1 MVWDYEWEVVC
12 VVCLVDCVWC
22 VVDLFCD
29 LVVGEYCV
37 GWDIVDYV
45 LYVML
50 ECVVDIGEWQVE
62 VCGCVFEIMFD
73 LFDCV
78 FCEC

>member
-1 MVWDYEWEVVC
+1 MVCEFVEVICCDDVMVWDYEWEVVC

-50 ECVVDIGEWQVE
+50 ECVVDIGEW
-62 VCGCVFEIMFD
+62 
-73 LFDCV
+73 
-78 FCEC
+78 